1 MNIFYIN
8 PEEQLKIVEVGA
20 VKKYRTYFF
29 GIFQKTEKIS
39 LF

>member
-20 VKKYRTYFF
+20 VKKYRTYFL